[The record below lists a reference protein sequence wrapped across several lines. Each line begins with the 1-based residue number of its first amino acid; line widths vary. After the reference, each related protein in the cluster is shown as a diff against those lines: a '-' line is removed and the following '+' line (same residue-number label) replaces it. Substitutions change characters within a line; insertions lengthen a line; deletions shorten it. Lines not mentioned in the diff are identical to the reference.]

1 MNNWIHSALVT
12 CGFELRRSFTFQRA
26 AVSVVMALFPPMMMT
41 LLILGP
47 KAVDPSTSLSFA
59 EFVIVFLVALV
70 CLLTL
75 LLWATPNVY
84 SELEGKSWL
93 FIASRPGG
101 RIGIFLG
108 KYFAAVLGS
117 FAVSFVAL
125 SLSVAIV
132 SRIGTL
138 QDPLRLWFSLCGI
151 YGLACLSYGAV
162 FSLIGTI
169 TYRRAMVVGVG
180 YLIAWE
186 IIMANLPAL
195 VNRLAVRYHLQS
207 LGIAWLGYF
216 LPPDTEEVY
225 SQIYGPQS
233 PAFHLLALAV
243 VTILCLLAGMF
254 VIVNRQYITSD
265 ET

>member
-12 CGFELRRSFTFQRA
+12 CSFELKRSFTIQRT
-26 AVSVVMALFPPMMMT
+26 AVSIVMALFPPLMLT
-41 LLILGP
+41 LMILGP
-47 KAVDPSTSLSFA
+47 KAIDPSA
-59 EFVIVFLVALV
+59 ELQFVEMVIVFLVALV

-108 KYFAAVLGS
+108 KYLASILNS

-132 SRIGTL
+132 SRISTV
-138 QDPLRLWFSLCGI
+138 QDPMRLWLSLCGI
-151 YGLACLSYGAV
+151 YGLACLCYGAV

-180 YLIAWE
+180 YIIAWE
-186 IIMANLPAL
+186 IIIANLPAL
-195 VNRLAVRYHLQS
+195 VNRLTVRYHLQS

-216 LPPDTEEVY
+216 LPPETEELY
-225 SQIYGPQS
+225 SQMYGPQS
-233 PAFHLLALAV
+233 TPFHLLALAL
-243 VTILCLLAGMF
+243 VTILCLAAGMI

>member
-1 MNNWIHSALVT
+1 MKNWINSALVT
-12 CGFELRRSFTFQRA
+12 CSFELKRSFTFQRT
-26 AVSVVMALFPPMMMT
+26 AVSVVLALFPPMMLT

-47 KAVDPSTSLSFA
+47 KAVDPHAELEFV

-70 CLLTL
+70 CMLTL

-101 RIGIFLG
+101 RVGNFLG
-108 KYFAAVLGS
+108 KYLAAVLCS

-125 SLSVAIV
+125 SLSVGIV
-132 SRIGTL
+132 SQIGTIE
-138 QDPLRLWFSLCGI
+138 DPLRLWLSLCAI
-151 YGLACLSYGAV
+151 YGLACLAYGAV

-169 TYRRAMVVGVG
+169 TYRRAMVVGVA
-180 YLIAWE
+180 YIIAWE
-186 IIMANLPAL
+186 IIIANLPAL

-207 LGIAWLGYF
+207 LGIQWLGYF
-216 LPPDTEEVY
+216 LPDESKEVY
-225 SQIYGPQS
+225 DTIYGVPS
-233 PAFHLLALAV
+233 TPYHLTALAI
-243 VTILCLLAGMF
+243 VTVFCLLAGMY
-254 VIVNRQYITSD
+254 VIVSRQYITSD